1 MNAIVAVCQ
10 DWGIGHEGSLLVR
23 NREDMESFVRH
34 TTGGTVIMG
43 RSTLESFPGGRPL
56 RNRRN
61 IVLTRNPDFERE
73 GVEPVHSVAE
83 AIAAVEGEDPDK
95 VWVIGGASVY
105 RQMLPHCE
113 RVLVTKN
120 GCLRP
125 ADVFFPNLDE
135 DPEWVIE
142 DLSDE
147 GETDDGTPFIF
158 VTYRR
163 K

>member
-10 DWGIGHEGSLLVR
+10 DWGIGHEGGLLVR
-23 NREDMESFVRH
+23 NRDDMRFFVEH

-43 RSTLESFPGGRPL
+43 RTTLESFPGGRPL
-56 RNRRN
+56 KNRRN
-61 IVLTRNPDFERE
+61 IVLTRNPSYAQE

-83 AIAAVEGEDPDK
+83 ALAAVEGDDPDK

-105 RQMLPHCE
+105 RQLLPHCD
-113 RVLVTKN
+113 RVFVTKN
-120 GCLRP
+120 GCQRP

-135 DPEWVIE
+135 DPAWVIE

-147 GETDDGTPFIF
+147 GETDEGVPFIF
-158 VTYRR
+158 VTYHR

>member
-34 TTGGTVIMG
+34 TKGGTVIMG
-43 RSTLESFPGGRPL
+43 RTTLESFPGGRPL
-56 RNRRN
+56 RDRRN
-61 IVLTRNPDFERE
+61 IVLTRNPDYAPE

-83 AIAAVEGEDPDK
+83 AIEAVANEDPET
-95 VWVIGGASVY
+95 VYVIGGASVY
-105 RQMLPHCE
+105 KQMLPHCE
-113 RVLVTKN
+113 RVFVTKN
-120 GCLRP
+120 GCLCP
-125 ADVFFPNLDE
+125 ADAFFPNLDE
-135 DPEWVIE
+135 DPAWVIE

-147 GETDDGTPFIF
+147 GETDEGIPFIF

-163 K
+163 A

>member
-34 TTGGTVIMG
+34 TKGGTVIMG
-43 RSTLESFPGGRPL
+43 RNTLESFPGGRPL
-56 RNRRN
+56 RDRRN
-61 IVLTRNPDFERE
+61 IVLTRNPDYAPE

-83 AIAAVEGEDPDK
+83 AIEAVANEDPET
-95 VWVIGGASVY
+95 VYVIGGASVY

-113 RVLVTKN
+113 RVFVTKN

-125 ADVFFPNLDE
+125 ADAFFPNLDE
-135 DPEWVIE
+135 DPAWVIE

-147 GETDDGTPFIF
+147 GETDEGIPFVF

-163 K
+163 A